1 MAPGLGGFKVQS
13 SNLGCQALQSALA
26 LNPKPEDIGGI
37 VGFGDRHGVRV
48 RAQSKN
54 TS

>member
-13 SNLGCQALQSALA
+13 SNLGCQALQSALEMRILGYCRVWGPA
-26 LNPKPEDIGGI
+26 WCEGI
-37 VGFGDRHGVRV
+37 KA
-48 RAQSKN
+48 RAQNKN